1 LKKKME
7 RKKKDRK
14 TGFPGFL
21 KYMENNLTGRDKN
34 LFERELQKDPF
45 AEEAEEGLSELS
57 PDAVKE
63 DMNNL
68 SGRLERRTTGSR
80 RIIIFRIAASVAVLM
95 AVSSLFFLLHRPAEV
110 RPSDKPVEMELSRAE
125 PIKAEKDNEAFKEK
139 PVHLNKEKTKT
150 SGAGQAAVAGQIAEN
165 DLGKTTHDTLN
176 KEEKE
181 VPVIND
187 SALKDSLNP
196 SSLALNE
203 VVVSGYTGK
212 RAADRSLSTTG
223 GNTQYTPPE
232 PVNGKAGFDDYI
244 QTNIREPEKF
254 KAGKKAVVVL
264 SFIVRNDGTP
274 DSIKI
279 VRSPG
284 QQYSDEAVRLIK
296 MGPKWKPATENGNP
310 VEEEARVRIV
320 FK

>member
-1 LKKKME
+1 ME

-14 TGFPGFL
+14 TGFPGFI
-21 KYMENNLTGRDKN
+21 KYMENKLTGRDKN

-57 PDAVKE
+57 PDTVKE

-68 SGRLERRTTGSR
+68 SRRLERRTTGSR

-95 AVSSLFFLLHRPAEV
+95 AVSSLFFLLYRSGEV
-110 RPSDKPVEMELSRAE
+110 RPADKPVEMEISRAE
-125 PIKAEKDNEAFKEK
+125 PIKAEKDNEALKEK
-139 PVHLNKEKTKT
+139 PVHLNQGKAKT

-165 DLGKTTHDTLN
+165 DLRKTMRDTLN

-196 SSLALNE
+196 ASLALNE

-223 GNTQYTPPE
+223 GNTQYTHAE

-244 QTNIREPEKF
+244 QTNIRVPEKF
-254 KAGKKAVVVL
+254 KAGKKAYVVL

-274 DSIKI
+274 DSIKV

-296 MGPKWKPATENGNP
+296 EGPKWKPATENGNP